1 MIRTALA
8 ERVGSTSSKE
18 TVPEA
23 LPVGCFLMY
32 VSVLT
37 ATPFEL

>member
-1 MIRTALA
+1 MIGTALA
-8 ERVGSTSSKE
+8 ERVWPIFSRD

-23 LPVGCFLMY
+23 LPVGCFFMY

-37 ATPFEL
+37 GAPFEP